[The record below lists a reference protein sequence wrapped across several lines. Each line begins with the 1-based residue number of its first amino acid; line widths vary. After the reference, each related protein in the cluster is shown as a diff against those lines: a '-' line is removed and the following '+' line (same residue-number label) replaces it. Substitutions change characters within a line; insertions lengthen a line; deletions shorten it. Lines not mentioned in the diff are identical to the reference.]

1 MQIKARVD
9 LAEGVDKV
17 RAAGKSRW
25 RGGDQSGVIDG
36 RGRRQQRRR
45 ALQGGVV
52 GGRPL

>member
-36 RGRRQQRRR
+36 RGVGSS
-45 ALQGGVV
+45 GGERCRE
-52 GGRPL
+52 G